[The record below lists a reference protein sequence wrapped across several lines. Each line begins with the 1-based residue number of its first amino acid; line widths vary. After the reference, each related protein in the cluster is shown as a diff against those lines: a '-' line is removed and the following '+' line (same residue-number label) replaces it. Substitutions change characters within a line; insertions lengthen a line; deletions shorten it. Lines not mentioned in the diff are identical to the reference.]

1 MTEAPEFSGK
11 TIVIDC
17 RELEPPEPMVRV
29 LEAVQK
35 MADNEAVLMVHRK
48 YPRLL
53 IPRLDEMKL
62 SHRLIEESDD
72 LVKLL
77 IWKEA

>member
-1 MTEAPEFSGK
+1 
-11 TIVIDC
+11 
-17 RELEPPEPMVRV
+17 MVRV
-29 LEAVQK
+29 LATVQD
-35 MADNEAVLMVHRK
+35 MADDEAVLMIHRK

-62 SHRLIEESDD
+62 SYRLIEESDD
-72 LVKLL
+72 LIKLL